1 MFFIAGEITGQ
12 RFSGDDERRLAIE
25 SFGLCREIFVL
36 SYLLAFKKR
45 FPDLDV
51 TIIVDNEPH
60 GDYLEKLSGNLINIE
75 SRPVTTELVRDE
87 ALRKSIILFVDK
99 YFLDYEIHIPHYVV
113 VKSKDERDNFF
124 VSDPWRGGTLLM
136 TSVQLQEAIF
146 GAKHILGWAP
156 LVIKIDKQSG

>member
-1 MFFIAGEITGQ
+1 M
-12 RFSGDDERRLAIE
+12 
-25 SFGLCREIFVL
+25 
-36 SYLLAFKKR
+36 
-45 FPDLDV
+45 